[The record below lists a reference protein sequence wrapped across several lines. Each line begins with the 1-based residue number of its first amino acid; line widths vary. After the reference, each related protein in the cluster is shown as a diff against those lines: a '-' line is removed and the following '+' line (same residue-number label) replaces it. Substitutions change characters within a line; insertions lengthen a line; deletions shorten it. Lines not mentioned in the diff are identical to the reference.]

1 MIKKKKTLVNMIKKR
16 EARIRDKLKTKKGP
30 RSSWVNP

>member
-1 MIKKKKTLVNMIKKR
+1 MIKKR

-30 RSSWVNP
+30 RSSWVNPRNP